1 MTLGIYGTGGAGRE
15 IYMIFDVAPHM
26 YDKWDEIVFID
37 DINEVK
43 EVYGCKVY
51 TFNELK
57 KKFSVDDIQIII
69 AVGEPK
75 SKKILYEKVKEAG
88 YKLATIISPLALVSR
103 DAIIKEGVLINE
115 NVSVSAGAVIEE
127 NVLVN
132 GKTIIGHDVHIEPH
146 CQISSFSIIGG
157 KTNVGEETFI
167 GMSSCIKDHIIIGEK
182 CVISMGAVVMKNVNP
197 NRVVMGNPAREIAEN
212 TGYIFK

>member
-1 MTLGIYGTGGAGRE
+1 M
-15 IYMIFDVAPHM
+15 
-26 YDKWDEIVFID
+26 
-37 DINEVK
+37 
-43 EVYGCKVY
+43 
-51 TFNELK
+51 
-57 KKFSVDDIQIII
+57 
-69 AVGEPK
+69 
-75 SKKILYEKVKEAG
+75 
-88 YKLATIISPLALVSR
+88 
-103 DAIIKEGVLINE
+103 
-115 NVSVSAGAVIEE
+115 
-127 NVLVN
+127 
-132 GKTIIGHDVHIEPH
+132 HIEPH